1 MAGIVKRL
9 ADSAIDTFLNLL
21 WLLIAYAVWGAWG
34 AAVIAATL
42 GAWGHFK
49 GFDPK
54 WVDRA
59 LTVAVTLGFFAILA
73 ALQALA
79 RRRKPRPIQLR
90 ETEFIKFPASSSL
103 GNISE
108 HWADLEH
115 NWERCEA
122 AYRDLVRIWG
132 VSLKKLAKVTLDA
145 RKQYELRPLVDR
157 TKTDLTEHVERGLAT
172 LNTRARD
179 LADLVQKLSSEW

>member
-1 MAGIVKRL
+1 MGVVKKL
-9 ADSAIDTFLNLL
+9 ADSAIDTFLNLV
-21 WLLIAYAVWGAWG
+21 WLLIAYAIWGAWG
-34 AAVIAATL
+34 AAVIAAAL

-59 LTVAVTLGFFAILA
+59 LTVAVTLGCFAILA
-73 ALQALA
+73 ALQTLA
-79 RRRKPRPIQLR
+79 RRRKPRSIQLR
-90 ETEFIKFPASSSL
+90 ETEFIKFPVQPLEISANIGPTWSL
-103 GNISE
+103 GALRS
-108 HWADLEH
+108 
-115 NWERCEA
+115 R
-122 AYRDLVRIWG
+122 YRDLVRIWG

-145 RKQYELRPLVDR
+145 RKQYELRPFVDQ
-157 TKTDLTEHVERGLAT
+157 TKTDLTEHVERNLAI